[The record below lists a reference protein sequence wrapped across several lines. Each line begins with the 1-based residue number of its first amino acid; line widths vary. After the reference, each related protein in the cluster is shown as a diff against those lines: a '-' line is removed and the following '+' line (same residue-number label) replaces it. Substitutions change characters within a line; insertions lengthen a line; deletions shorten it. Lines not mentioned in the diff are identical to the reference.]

1 MSFMD
6 YYDGRERERAEEADN
21 SDEDGSGEDDI
32 DTLEELL
39 EEDD

>member
-6 YYDGRERERAEEADN
+6 YYDGRERERAEAEA
-21 SDEDGSGEDDI
+21 EDDDESG
-32 DTLEELL
+32 DTLNELL

>member
-6 YYDGRERERAEEADN
+6 YYDGRERERAEEADE
-21 SDEDGSGEDDI
+21 EDTVYTKDDI

-39 EEDD
+39 EEED

>member
-1 MSFMD
+1 VSFMD
-6 YYDGRERERAEEADN
+6 YYDGRERERAEEADK
-21 SDEDGSGEDDI
+21 DDRSGDDDI